1 MGVVRYIPALLRP
14 APPAF
19 QRFDQINL
27 CPVVFEIHPNDR
39 RIIMPTFPESKT
51 GKINSFHTAHFVLPN
66 KANLRK
72 LYKMRNG

>member
-1 MGVVRYIPALLRP
+1 
-14 APPAF
+14 
-19 QRFDQINL
+19 
-27 CPVVFEIHPNDR
+27 
-39 RIIMPTFPESKT
+39 MPTFPESKT